1 MAREADWI
9 EFLRR
14 RFPPGAGVRVG
25 IGDDAAVLRALA
37 GRDLIVTTD
46 LLIEGQHFLGEAH
59 PPRAVGWKALARALS
74 DCAAMGARPRWA
86 LVALAFPVSTPVKWV
101 RGFFEGVESLA
112 RRYGVVVAGGDLS
125 VAKQIVADVQVI
137 GEVRRGQAL
146 LRSGARPG
154 DVLFVSGVLGLA
166 GLGLA
171 CLRARVVSVRSPA
184 RRGLRAQLFPQPR
197 LKLAQA
203 VCRIAAP
210 TAMIDIS
217 DGLSTDLNHICEA
230 SGVGAR
236 VYRAKIPIAHI
247 HTPMARRLR
256 TTGLQLA
263 LNAGEDYELL
273 FAIPKTLAKRLPRTL
288 AGISLTPI
296 GEITRQ
302 RRVVLVDDAGRERRL
317 PPRGW
322 DPFRRQSS
330 STW

>member
-25 IGDDAAVLRALA
+25 IGDDAAVLRAPG
-37 GRDLIVTTD
+37 GRDLVVTTD
-46 LLIEGQHFLGEAH
+46 LLIEGQHFLRRAH
-59 PPRAVGWKALARALS
+59 PPRAVGWKALARSLS
-74 DCAAMGARPRWA
+74 DCAAMGAQPRWA
-86 LVALAFPVSTPVKWV
+86 LVALAFPASRPAKWV
-101 RGFFEGVESLA
+101 QEFFGGVELLA
-112 RRYGVVVAGGDLS
+112 RRSDVSVAGGDLS

-137 GEVRRGQAL
+137 GDVKRGQAL

-154 DVLFVSGVLGLA
+154 DVLVVSGVLGLA

-171 CLRARVVSVRSPA
+171 CLRGRVATVGPVVKRA
-184 RRGLRAQLFPQPR
+184 LRAQLFPQPR
-197 LKLAQA
+197 LELAQHL
-203 VCRIAAP
+203 RRTAAP
-210 TAMIDIS
+210 TAMLDIS
-217 DGLSTDLNHICEA
+217 DGLSTDLHRLCEA

-236 VYRAKIPIAHI
+236 VHRERIPMAEV
-247 HTPMARRLR
+247 PASLARRLR

-273 FAIPKTLAKRLPRTL
+273 FTIPKIRARRLPRKL

-302 RRVVLVDDAGRERRL
+302 RRVVLVDDAGRERML

-322 DPFRRQSS
+322 DPFRKSA
-330 STW
+330 